1 MVGTS
6 SGSPDSSHTLSTLGL
21 ATCAH
26 VRPQVSGH
34 RPGHTGC
41 YSAVL
46 ATLLASLPA
55 AGVENQAT
63 SGVHAQLDHW
73 PGLTTDQKG
82 SAGWK
87 KSPDHRAGL
96 RSKPTGWWSL
106 VRV

>member
-1 MVGTS
+1 MVGWTQAR
-6 SGSPDSSHTLSTLGL
+6 GHQIAVTLATLGL

-41 YSAVL
+41 YSAELL

-63 SGVHAQLDHW
+63 TSGVHAQLDH
-73 PGLTTDQKG
+73 
-82 SAGWK
+82 
-87 KSPDHRAGL
+87 
-96 RSKPTGWWSL
+96 
-106 VRV
+106 